1 MSPLLKQVSDA
12 GVSGV
17 KRKSSPW
24 EMTPADFF
32 TESQEARR
40 LFARL
45 VNANEADIAIVP
57 SASYGMATA
66 AKNLPIDKSQH
77 IIVLEDQFPS
87 NIYCWQELAKSK
99 GAALKTIPVPTDKDW
114 TSAVLENIE
123 STTAMAALPHC
134 FWTDGSLLD
143 LEAIGTR
150 LREVGAKLALDVTQ
164 SLGAMPLDVQKIKP
178 DFLVAACYKWLLG
191 PYSVGF
197 LYVAPDQ
204 QTGAPLEHNYINRKG
219 SENFARLVDYQEEFQ
234 PGATRFDM
242 GERANF
248 ALMPMAIAALQQI
261 LDWGVQDIYKT
272 LAAKTAALAEAGQ
285 EIGLTCVESHL
296 RAGHFLG
303 LEFTNGVPDTLL
315 SKLAEDRIYVS
326 VRGNSLR
333 VTPHLYNTDE
343 DADRLMSA
351 LRKTT
356 GK

>member
-1 MSPLLKQVSDA
+1 MSPLLKQVSEA
-12 GVSGV
+12 GISGV

-24 EMTPADFF
+24 EMTPSDFF

-45 VNANEADIAIVP
+45 INANEADIAIVP
-57 SASYGMATA
+57 SASYGAATA
-66 AKNLPIDKSQH
+66 AKNLPIGKSQH

-87 NIYCWQELAKSK
+87 NIYCWQELAKST
-99 GAALKTIPVPTDKDW
+99 GATLKTIPVPADKDW
-114 TSAVLENIE
+114 TSAILENIQN
-123 STTAMAALPHC
+123 TTAIAALPHC

-143 LEAIGTR
+143 LEAIGIR

-164 SLGAMPLDVQKIKP
+164 SLGAMPFDVQKIKP

-197 LYVAPDQ
+197 LYAAPDQ

-248 ALMPMAIAALQQI
+248 ALMPMAITALQQI

-272 LAAKTAALAEAGQ
+272 LAAKTAALAEAGR
-285 EIGLTCVESHL
+285 EIGLTCAEPHF

-343 DADRLMSA
+343 DADRLMAA